1 MLQKPKGTL
10 DIYGEDGKIFDYI
23 SNYTSAFMSLYNYE
37 FIKLPTFE
45 STFEKTELFKRGVGD
60 TTDIV
65 NKETYDF
72 LDKSNRKMT
81 LRPEMTA
88 GTARC
93 LIEDKLYA
101 EGVKKFYYL
110 GSCFRYERP
119 QSGRLREFT
128 QFGIECFNV
137 SNPKVDAEVISLA
150 YRYLSGL
157 GLTNL
162 VVKLNSLGNKESR
175 KEYNEVIKEYLS
187 KDYDNLCDTC
197 KERLSKNPLRILD
210 CKYDGERE
218 YIKNAPKTLDYLNEE
233 SKSYFEEV
241 KSSLESLGIPFI
253 EDSTLVRG
261 LDYYSHTVFEI
272 ISDIPE
278 LGKANTLCGGGRYDG
293 LVELL
298 GGPSTPGIGFAMG
311 IERIIILLKELE
323 CYVPDR
329 ELDVFVMNLDNTN
342 YAFQIID
349 DLRLSEFSVETDYT
363 GKNMKGMWKLVD
375 KLNPKFVLIIGE
387 DERVS
392 NYITV
397 KDNITKEET
406 KVKTS
411 DLIDYL
417 NTNI

>member
-45 STFEKTELFKRGVGD
+45 STELFYRGVGD

-272 ISDIPE
+272 ISNIPE

-293 LVELL
+293 LIELL

-392 NYITV
+392 DYITV

>member
-45 STFEKTELFKRGVGD
+45 STELFYRGVGD

-157 GLTNL
+157 GLINL

-241 KSSLESLGIPFI
+241 KSSLESLGIPFV

-387 DERVS
+387 DERV
-392 NYITV
+392 NDYITV

-411 DLIDYL
+411 DLVDYL

>member
-45 STFEKTELFKRGVGD
+45 STELFYRGVGD

-241 KSSLESLGIPFI
+241 KESLESLGIPFI

-272 ISDIPE
+272 ISNIPE
-278 LGKANTLCGGGRYDG
+278 LGKSNTLCGGGRYDG
-293 LVELL
+293 LALLL

-387 DERVS
+387 DERV
-392 NYITV
+392 NDYITV

>member
-23 SNYTSAFMSLYNYE
+23 SNYTSTFMSLYNYE

-45 STFEKTELFKRGVGD
+45 STELFYRGVGD

-128 QFGIECFNV
+128 QFGVECFNV

-241 KSSLESLGIPFI
+241 KESLESLGIPFI

-387 DERVS
+387 DERK
-392 NYITV
+392 NDYITV

-406 KVKTS
+406 KVKTN

>member
-45 STFEKTELFKRGVGD
+45 STELFYRGVGD

-93 LIEDKLYA
+93 LIEEKLYA

-241 KSSLESLGIPFI
+241 KSSLESLGIPFV

-293 LVELL
+293 LIELL

-387 DERVS
+387 DERV
-392 NYITV
+392 NDYITV

>member
-45 STFEKTELFKRGVGD
+45 STELFYRGVGD

-93 LIEDKLYA
+93 LIEDKLYT

-175 KEYNEVIKEYLS
+175 KEYNKVIKEYLS

-241 KSSLESLGIPFI
+241 KESLESLGIPFI

-272 ISDIPE
+272 ISNIPE

-387 DERVS
+387 DERV
-392 NYITV
+392 NDYITV

-406 KVKTS
+406 KVKAS

>member
-45 STFEKTELFKRGVGD
+45 STELFYRGVGD

-128 QFGIECFNV
+128 QFGVECFNV

-241 KSSLESLGIPFI
+241 KSSLESLGIPFV

-293 LVELL
+293 LIELL

-387 DERVS
+387 DERV
-392 NYITV
+392 NDYITV

>member
-45 STFEKTELFKRGVGD
+45 STELFYRGVGD

-175 KEYNEVIKEYLS
+175 KEYNKVIKEYLS

-218 YIKNAPKTLDYLNEE
+218 YIKNTPKTLDYLNEE

-272 ISDIPE
+272 ISNIPE

-387 DERVS
+387 DERV
-392 NYITV
+392 NDYITV

>member
-45 STFEKTELFKRGVGD
+45 STELFYRGVGD

-93 LIEDKLYA
+93 LIEDKLYT

-175 KEYNEVIKEYLS
+175 KEYNKVIKEYLS

-218 YIKNAPKTLDYLNEE
+218 YIKNTPKTLDYLNEE

-241 KSSLESLGIPFI
+241 KSSLESLGIPFV

-272 ISDIPE
+272 ISDIPD

-387 DERVS
+387 DERV
-392 NYITV
+392 NDYITV

>member
-45 STFEKTELFKRGVGD
+45 STELFYRGVGD

-175 KEYNEVIKEYLS
+175 KEYNKVIKEYLS

-241 KSSLESLGIPFI
+241 KESLESLGIPFI

-387 DERVS
+387 DERV
-392 NYITV
+392 NDYITV

>member
-45 STFEKTELFKRGVGD
+45 STELFYRGVGD

-93 LIEDKLYA
+93 LIEEKLYA

-128 QFGIECFNV
+128 QFGVECFNV

-293 LVELL
+293 LIELL

>member
-45 STFEKTELFKRGVGD
+45 STELFYRGVGD

-241 KSSLESLGIPFI
+241 KSSLESLGIPFV

-387 DERVS
+387 DERV
-392 NYITV
+392 NDYITV

>member
-1 MLQKPKGTL
+1 M
-10 DIYGEDGKIFDYI
+10 
-23 SNYTSAFMSLYNYE
+23 
-37 FIKLPTFE
+37 
-45 STFEKTELFKRGVGD
+45 
-60 TTDIV
+60 
-65 NKETYDF
+65 
-72 LDKSNRKMT
+72 
-81 LRPEMTA
+81 
-88 GTARC
+88 
-93 LIEDKLYA
+93 
-101 EGVKKFYYL
+101 
-110 GSCFRYERP
+110 
-119 QSGRLREFT
+119 
-128 QFGIECFNV
+128 
-137 SNPKVDAEVISLA
+137 
-150 YRYLSGL
+150 
-157 GLTNL
+157 
-162 VVKLNSLGNKESR
+162 
-175 KEYNEVIKEYLS
+175 
-187 KDYDNLCDTC
+187 
-197 KERLSKNPLRILD
+197 
-210 CKYDGERE
+210 
-218 YIKNAPKTLDYLNEE
+218 
-233 SKSYFEEV
+233 
-241 KSSLESLGIPFI
+241 
-253 EDSTLVRG
+253 
-261 LDYYSHTVFEI
+261 FEI

-387 DERVS
+387 DERV
-392 NYITV
+392 NDYITV

>member
-45 STFEKTELFKRGVGD
+45 STELFYRGVGD

-175 KEYNEVIKEYLS
+175 KEYNEVIKKYLS

-218 YIKNAPKTLDYLNEE
+218 YIKNTPKTLDYLNEE

-241 KSSLESLGIPFI
+241 KSSLESLGIPFV

-323 CYVPDR
+323 CYVPDK

-387 DERVS
+387 DERV
-392 NYITV
+392 NDYITV

>member
-45 STFEKTELFKRGVGD
+45 STELFYRGVGD

-241 KSSLESLGIPFI
+241 KSSLESLGIPFV

-272 ISDIPE
+272 ISDIPD

-387 DERVS
+387 DERV
-392 NYITV
+392 NDCITV

>member
-45 STFEKTELFKRGVGD
+45 STELFYRGVGD

-128 QFGIECFNV
+128 QFGVECFNV

-241 KSSLESLGIPFI
+241 KESLESLGIPFI

-323 CYVPDR
+323 CYVPDK

-387 DERVS
+387 DERK
-392 NYITV
+392 NDYITV

>member
-23 SNYTSAFMSLYNYE
+23 SNYTSTFMSLYNYE

-45 STFEKTELFKRGVGD
+45 STELFYRGVGD

-128 QFGIECFNV
+128 QFGVECFNV

-241 KSSLESLGIPFI
+241 KESLESLGIPFI

-311 IERIIILLKELE
+311 IERIIILLKELG
-323 CYVPDR
+323 CYVPDK

-387 DERVS
+387 DERK
-392 NYITV
+392 NDYITV

>member
-45 STFEKTELFKRGVGD
+45 STELFYRGVGD

-93 LIEDKLYA
+93 LIEDKLYT

-175 KEYNEVIKEYLS
+175 KEYNKVIKEYLS

-241 KSSLESLGIPFI
+241 KSSLESLGIPFV

-293 LVELL
+293 LIELL

-387 DERVS
+387 DERV
-392 NYITV
+392 NDYITV

>member
-45 STFEKTELFKRGVGD
+45 STELFYRGVGD

-175 KEYNEVIKEYLS
+175 KEYNKVIKEYLS

-210 CKYDGERE
+210 CKYDGERK

-272 ISDIPE
+272 ISNIPE

-293 LVELL
+293 LIELL

-387 DERVS
+387 DERV
-392 NYITV
+392 NDYITV

-406 KVKTS
+406 KVKAS

>member
-45 STFEKTELFKRGVGD
+45 STELFYRGVGD

-298 GGPSTPGIGFAMG
+298 GGPSTAGIGFAIG

-392 NYITV
+392 DYITV
-397 KDNITKEET
+397 KDNITEEET
-406 KVKTS
+406 KVKTN

>member
-45 STFEKTELFKRGVGD
+45 STELFYRGVGD

-210 CKYDGERE
+210 CKYDGERK

-241 KSSLESLGIPFI
+241 KESLESLGIPFI

-293 LVELL
+293 LIELL

-387 DERVS
+387 DERV
-392 NYITV
+392 NDYITV

>member
-45 STFEKTELFKRGVGD
+45 STELFYRGVGD

-175 KEYNEVIKEYLS
+175 KEYNKVIKEYLS

-241 KSSLESLGIPFI
+241 KESLESLGIPFI

-272 ISDIPE
+272 ISDIPD

-387 DERVS
+387 DERV
-392 NYITV
+392 NDYITV

>member
-45 STFEKTELFKRGVGD
+45 STELFYRGVGD

-175 KEYNEVIKEYLS
+175 KEYLS

-233 SKSYFEEV
+233 SKCYFEEV
-241 KSSLESLGIPFI
+241 KSTLESLGIPFV

-272 ISDIPE
+272 ISDIPD

-387 DERVS
+387 DEMVS

>member
-45 STFEKTELFKRGVGD
+45 STELFYRGVGD

-93 LIEDKLYA
+93 LIEDKLYT

-241 KSSLESLGIPFI
+241 KESLESLGIPFI

-342 YAFQIID
+342 YVFQIID

-387 DERVS
+387 DERV
-392 NYITV
+392 NDYITV

>member
-45 STFEKTELFKRGVGD
+45 STELFYRGVGD

-241 KSSLESLGIPFI
+241 KESLESLGIPFV

-293 LVELL
+293 LIELL

-387 DERVS
+387 DERV
-392 NYITV
+392 NDYITV

>member
-45 STFEKTELFKRGVGD
+45 STELFYRGVGD

-175 KEYNEVIKEYLS
+175 KEYNKVIKEYLS

-241 KSSLESLGIPFI
+241 KSSLESLGIPFV

-272 ISDIPE
+272 ISDIPD

-387 DERVS
+387 DERV
-392 NYITV
+392 NDYITV

-406 KVKTS
+406 KVKAS

>member
-23 SNYTSAFMSLYNYE
+23 NNYTSAFMSLYNYE

-45 STFEKTELFKRGVGD
+45 STELFYRGVGD

-93 LIEDKLYA
+93 LIEDKLYT

-175 KEYNEVIKEYLS
+175 KEYNKVIKEYLS

-272 ISDIPE
+272 ISNIPE

-293 LVELL
+293 LIELL

-387 DERVS
+387 DERV
-392 NYITV
+392 NDYITV

-406 KVKTS
+406 KVKAS

>member
-23 SNYTSAFMSLYNYE
+23 SNYTSAFMSLYDYE

-45 STFEKTELFKRGVGD
+45 STELFYRGVGD

-272 ISDIPE
+272 ISDIPD

-387 DERVS
+387 DERV
-392 NYITV
+392 NDYITV

>member
-45 STFEKTELFKRGVGD
+45 STELFYRGVGD

-253 EDSTLVRG
+253 EDSTLVRR

-387 DERVS
+387 DERV
-392 NYITV
+392 NDYITV

>member
-45 STFEKTELFKRGVGD
+45 STELFYRGVGD

-241 KSSLESLGIPFI
+241 KESLESLGIPFI

-349 DLRLSEFSVETDYT
+349 DLRLSEFFVETDYT

-387 DERVS
+387 DERV
-392 NYITV
+392 NDYITV

>member
-45 STFEKTELFKRGVGD
+45 STELFYRGVGD

-175 KEYNEVIKEYLS
+175 KEYNKVIKEYLS

-218 YIKNAPKTLDYLNEE
+218 YIKNTPKTLDYLNEE

-272 ISDIPE
+272 ISNIPD

-387 DERVS
+387 DERV
-392 NYITV
+392 NDYITV

-406 KVKTS
+406 KVKAS

>member
-45 STFEKTELFKRGVGD
+45 STELFYRGVGD

-241 KSSLESLGIPFI
+241 KSALESLGIPFI

-293 LVELL
+293 LIELL

>member
-45 STFEKTELFKRGVGD
+45 STELFYRGVGD

-387 DERVS
+387 DERV
-392 NYITV
+392 NDYITV

-411 DLIDYL
+411 DLVDYL

>member
-45 STFEKTELFKRGVGD
+45 STELFYRGVGD

-323 CYVPDR
+323 CYVPDK

-363 GKNMKGMWKLVD
+363 GKNMKSMWKLVD

-387 DERVS
+387 DERV
-392 NYITV
+392 NDYITV

>member
-45 STFEKTELFKRGVGD
+45 STELFYRGVGD

-272 ISDIPE
+272 ISDIPD

-293 LVELL
+293 LIELL

-387 DERVS
+387 DERV
-392 NYITV
+392 NDYITV

>member
-45 STFEKTELFKRGVGD
+45 STELFYRGVGD

-93 LIEDKLYA
+93 LIEDKLYT

-392 NYITV
+392 DYITV

>member
-1 MLQKPKGTL
+1 M
-10 DIYGEDGKIFDYI
+10 
-23 SNYTSAFMSLYNYE
+23 
-37 FIKLPTFE
+37 
-45 STFEKTELFKRGVGD
+45 
-60 TTDIV
+60 
-65 NKETYDF
+65 
-72 LDKSNRKMT
+72 
-81 LRPEMTA
+81 
-88 GTARC
+88 
-93 LIEDKLYA
+93 
-101 EGVKKFYYL
+101 
-110 GSCFRYERP
+110 
-119 QSGRLREFT
+119 
-128 QFGIECFNV
+128 
-137 SNPKVDAEVISLA
+137 
-150 YRYLSGL
+150 
-157 GLTNL
+157 
-162 VVKLNSLGNKESR
+162 
-175 KEYNEVIKEYLS
+175 
-187 KDYDNLCDTC
+187 
-197 KERLSKNPLRILD
+197 
-210 CKYDGERE
+210 
-218 YIKNAPKTLDYLNEE
+218 
-233 SKSYFEEV
+233 
-241 KSSLESLGIPFI
+241 
-253 EDSTLVRG
+253 
-261 LDYYSHTVFEI
+261 FEI

-293 LVELL
+293 LIELL

-387 DERVS
+387 DERV
-392 NYITV
+392 NDYITV

>member
-45 STFEKTELFKRGVGD
+45 STELFYRGVGD

-128 QFGIECFNV
+128 QFGIEYFNV

-272 ISDIPE
+272 ISNIPE

-387 DERVS
+387 DERV
-392 NYITV
+392 NDYITV

>member
-45 STFEKTELFKRGVGD
+45 STELFYRGVGD

-175 KEYNEVIKEYLS
+175 KEYNKVIKEYLS

-197 KERLSKNPLRILD
+197 KEKLSKNPLRILD

-218 YIKNAPKTLDYLNEE
+218 YIKNTPKTLDYLNEE

-272 ISDIPE
+272 ISDIPD

-387 DERVS
+387 DERV
-392 NYITV
+392 NDYITV